1 MVIILAISAYFS
13 INYGISNED
22 IVLLAGVGGLIVS
35 GGALG
40 IKDIAF
46 KIKEYISY
54 KKAPYYLISL
64 AERLKAL
71 VNIASDEAELVIIDN
86 NIVCL
91 YNGLDAYI
99 YENDI
104 KDALT
109 QCGII

>member
-22 IVLLAGVGGLIVS
+22 LIQLVGIGGLTVS

-40 IKDIAF
+40 IKDIAL
-46 KIKEYISY
+46 KIKEYINY
-54 KKAPYYLISL
+54 KKAPYYLKIL
-64 AERLKAL
+64 AERLKAS
-71 VNIASDEAELVIIDN
+71 VNVASNVDELLIIDDY
-86 NIVCL
+86 IACL
-91 YNGLDAYI
+91 YNGLDAFL

-109 QCGII
+109 QCGIT